1 MKNIVRSLLLIP
13 ALLMTPFAHAK
24 PPVDVQ
30 ARLDA
35 FAQGKPG
42 GVAVAWV
49 DADGAAFFSAGKFS
63 ADDARAITPDTQFE
77 IGSVTKV
84 FTALLL
90 AESER
95 LGKVSRNDPA
105 AKFLL
110 PAGDPDQAALAKITL
125 LSLTTHSS
133 GLPRLP
139 ANIGANPDGN
149 PDPYATYDRAALVA
163 GLRLHGPA
171 APVGRSVAY
180 SNFGVSVL
188 GEALG
193 AAWGTTYAA
202 ALETH
207 VLVPLGLK
215 HTTLAMP
222 GSALPEGL
230 APGHSGEGKRV
241 GNWTF
246 LACAP
251 CGALR
256 SSARDLA
263 IFLQAARGGAE
274 APLHAAFAATTTAQR
289 PVEDMGGRIGL
300 GWFLEGDAA
309 RPVTWHNGGTGGY
322 RSFVGFIPGATGAGV
337 AVLTNH
343 QVGVDEIGRALLG
356 VKPSKPVSAA
366 VKDAATYLGRYV
378 LTPAFAIDITTVRGA
393 LFAQV
398 TGQGRLG
405 LRETAPDRFA
415 LVGVPAE
422 ISFERD
428 AASKVVALVLHQN
441 GADQRAPRG
450 ELPPGP
456 KEIALPPEVI
466 AEYPGTYRLTLQAG
480 FTVTLRE
487 NGLAVQLAEQG
498 AAPVFAT
505 ARDEFFYKIVDAR
518 ISFTRD
524 AAGKVTGLVL
534 HQNGRDLAAR
544 REP

>member
-1 MKNIVRSLLLIP
+1 MKTTVGLGLLF
-13 ALLMTPFAHAK
+13 ALLVVAIASAK
-24 PPVDVQ
+24 PPADVQ

-63 ADDARAITPDTQFE
+63 ADDARAITADTQFE

-105 AKFLL
+105 AMYLL
-110 PAGDPDQAALAKITL
+110 PADDPDQVKLAKITL
-125 LSLTTHSS
+125 LALTTHSS

-202 ALETH
+202 ALEAH
-207 VLVPLGLK
+207 VLGPLGLK
-215 HTTLAMP
+215 HTALAMR
-222 GSALPEGL
+222 GSAWPEGL
-230 APGHSGEGKRV
+230 APGHGGDGKRV
-241 GNWTF
+241 GHWTF

-251 CGALR
+251 AGALR

-263 IFLQAARGGAE
+263 IFLQAARGGADM
-274 APLHAAFAATTTAQR
+274 PLHAAFAATTTAQR
-289 PVEDMGGRIGL
+289 PVEDMGGQIGL
-300 GWFLEGDAA
+300 GWFLQGDAA
-309 RPVTWHNGGTGGY
+309 RPVVWHNGGTGGY
-322 RSFVGFIPGATGAGV
+322 RSFVGFVPGANGAGV

-343 QVGVDEIGRALLG
+343 QASVDEIGYALLG
-356 VKPSKPVSAA
+356 SKPAKPAVAA
-366 VKDAATYLGRYV
+366 VTDPETYVGRYP
-378 LTPAFAIDITTVRGA
+378 LTPAFAIDITAARGT
-393 LFAQV
+393 LFAQA
-398 TGQGRLG
+398 TGQGRVG

-415 LVGVPAE
+415 LAGVPAE

-428 AASKVVALVLHQN
+428 AAGKVVALVLHQN

-450 ELPPGP
+450 DLPPGP
-456 KEIALPPEVI
+456 KEIALPAATL
-466 AEYPGTYRLTLQAG
+466 AEYPGAYRAAPQAV
-480 FTVTLRE
+480 FTVKLRE
-487 NGLAVQLAEQG
+487 NGLAVQLTGQG

-524 AAGKVTGLVL
+524 AAGKVTGLIL
-534 HQNGRDLAAR
+534 HQNGRDLPAK

>member
-1 MKNIVRSLLLIP
+1 MKKAVVHFLLL
-13 ALLMTPFAHAK
+13 ALLILPFAHAK
-24 PPVDVQ
+24 PPSDVQ

-42 GVAVAWV
+42 GVSVAWI
-49 DADGAAFFSAGKFS
+49 DADGVAFFSAGKFA

-105 AKFLL
+105 AKYLL

-163 GLRLHGPA
+163 GLRLHGPS

-202 ALETH
+202 ALETQ
-207 VLVPLGLK
+207 VLAPLGLK
-215 HTTLAMP
+215 KTTLALP
-222 GSALPEGL
+222 GAPKPEGL
-230 APGHSGEGKRV
+230 APGHGPTGQPVS
-241 GNWTF
+241 NWSF
-246 LACAP
+246 VACAP
-251 CGALR
+251 AGALR
-256 SSARDLA
+256 SSARELA
-263 IFLQAARGGAE
+263 IFLKTAQGVGPGS
-274 APLHAAFAATTTAQR
+274 PLHAAWAATLVPQR
-289 PVEDMGGRIGL
+289 PVPDLGGEVGL
-300 GWFLEGDAA
+300 GWFLKGDGAK
-309 RPVTWHNGGTGGY
+309 PTVWHNGGTAGY
-322 RSFVGFIPGATGAGV
+322 RSFVGFMPGGAGV
-337 AVLTNH
+337 AVLTNRNAS
-343 QVGVDEIGRALLG
+343 VDEIGFALLG
-356 VKPSKPVSAA
+356 GKPPQPASKA
-366 VKDAATYLGRYV
+366 VANAEEYVGRYPLV
-378 LTPAFAIDITTVRGA
+378 PTFAINVTTRGGALFGQATGRPAFA
-393 LFAQV
+393 
-398 TGQGRLG
+398 
-405 LRETAPDRFA
+405 LREIAPDRFA

-422 ISFERD
+422 LSFERD
-428 AASKVVALVLHQN
+428 AAGKVVGLVLHQN
-441 GADQRAPRG
+441 GADRRAPRG
-450 ELPPGP
+450 ELPTGP
-456 KEIALPPEVI
+456 KEIALPPETM
-466 AEYPGTYRLTLQAG
+466 AEYPGVYRAAPQAV
-480 FTVTLRE
+480 FTVTVRE
-487 NGLAVQLAEQG
+487 GGLAVQLTGQG

-524 AAGKVTGLVL
+524 VAGKVTGLVL
-534 HQNGRDLAAR
+534 HQNGRDMPAP

>member
-1 MKNIVRSLLLIP
+1 MKIPRLLAVLLILVP
-13 ALLMTPFAHAK
+13 LVHAK
-24 PPVDVQ
+24 PPADIQ

-42 GVAVAWV
+42 GVSVAWV
-49 DADGAAFFSAGKFS
+49 DGDGAAFFSAGKFS

-105 AKFLL
+105 ANYLL

-125 LSLTTHSS
+125 LSLATHSS

-139 ANIGANPDGN
+139 ANIGPNPDNN
-149 PDPYATYDRAALVA
+149 PDPYATYDRTALVA
-163 GLRLHGPA
+163 GLRLHGPM
-171 APVGRSVAY
+171 APAGQGFAY

-207 VLVPLGLK
+207 VLAPLGLK
-215 HTTLAMP
+215 HTTLALP
-222 GSALPEGL
+222 GLPLPERL
-230 APGHSGEGKRV
+230 APGHGADGARV

-251 CGALR
+251 AGALR
-256 SSARDLA
+256 SSARELA
-263 IFLQAARGGAE
+263 IFLTAARAGAPKSPLHVAWAATL
-274 APLHAAFAATTTAQR
+274 APLR
-289 PVEDMGGRIGL
+289 PVPALGEARL
-300 GWFLEGDAA
+300 GWFLTGDEAH
-309 RPVTWHNGGTGGY
+309 PTVWHNGGTAGY
-322 RSFVGFIPGATGAGV
+322 SSFVGFISGAAGV

-343 QVGVDEIGRALLG
+343 QASVDEIGYALLG
-356 VKPSKPVSAA
+356 TKRSKPKIAT
-366 VKDAATYLGRYV
+366 VKEPEAYLGRYP
-378 LTPAFAIDITTVRGA
+378 LTPAFAIDITTARGA
-393 LFAQV
+393 LFGQA
-398 TGQGRLG
+398 TGQAAFA
-405 LRETAPDRFA
+405 LREIAPDRFA

-428 AASKVVALVLHQN
+428 AAKKVVALVLHQN
-441 GADQRAPRG
+441 GIDQRALRG
-450 ELPPGP
+450 
-456 KEIALPPEVI
+456 ALPPAPKEVTLPAATL
-466 AEYPGTYRLTLQAG
+466 AEYPGVYRAAPQAT
-480 FTVTLRE
+480 FTVTARE
-487 NGLAVQLAEQG
+487 GGLAVQLTGQG
-498 AAPVFAT
+498 APPVFAT
-505 ARDEFFYKIVDAR
+505 ARDEFFYKVVDAR
-518 ISFTRD
+518 LSFTRD

-534 HQNGRDLAAR
+534 HQNGRDVPAK

>member
-1 MKNIVRSLLLIP
+1 MKLLPRLP
-13 ALLMTPFAHAK
+13 LLFAFGLLSPVHAK
-24 PPVDVQ
+24 PPADVQ

-35 FAQGKPG
+35 FALGKPG

-49 DADGAAFFSAGKFS
+49 DADGVAFFSAGKIS

-139 ANIGANPDGN
+139 ANIGPNPDGN

-163 GLRLHGPA
+163 GLRLHGPT
-171 APVGRSVAY
+171 APVGRTVAY

-202 ALETH
+202 ALQAH
-207 VLVPLGLK
+207 VLAPLGLK
-215 HTTLAMP
+215 HTALALP
-222 GSALPEGL
+222 GTALPEGI
-230 APGHSGEGKRV
+230 APGHGPDGKRV

-246 LACAP
+246 LASAP
-251 CGALR
+251 AGALR

-274 APLHAAFAATTTAQR
+274 APLHAAFVATTTAQR
-289 PVEDMGGRIGL
+289 AVEDMGGQIGL
-300 GWFLEGDAA
+300 GWFLQGDAA
-309 RPVTWHNGGTGGY
+309 RPVVWHNGGTGGY
-322 RSFVGFIPGATGAGV
+322 RSFVGFVPGPSGAGV

-343 QVGVDEIGRALLG
+343 QASVDEIGYALLG
-356 VKPSKPVSAA
+356 AKPSKPAGVA
-366 VKDAATYLGRYV
+366 VKDPETYIGRYP
-378 LTPAFAIDITTVRGA
+378 LSPAFAIAITTARGM
-393 LFAQV
+393 LFAQA

-428 AASKVVALVLHQN
+428 AAGKVVALVLHQN

-456 KEIALPPEVI
+456 KEITLPSEVI
-466 AEYPGTYRLTLQAG
+466 AEYPGTYRMTPQAV

-487 NGLAVQLAEQG
+487 GGIAVQLTGQG

-505 ARDEFFYKIVDAR
+505 ERDEFFYKIVDAQ

-524 AAGKVTGLVL
+524 GAGKVTGLVL
-534 HQNGRDLAAR
+534 HQNGRDLPAK

>member
-1 MKNIVRSLLLIP
+1 MKIPRLRAVLLILVP
-13 ALLMTPFAHAK
+13 LVHAK
-24 PPVDVQ
+24 PPADIQ
-30 ARLDA
+30 ARLEA

-42 GVAVAWV
+42 GVSVAWV
-49 DADGAAFFSAGKFS
+49 DGEGAAFFSAGKFS
-63 ADDARAITPDTQFE
+63 ADEARVITPDTQFE

-105 AKFLL
+105 AKYLL

-125 LSLTTHSS
+125 LSLTTHTS

-149 PDPYATYDRAALVA
+149 PDPYATYDRTALVA
-163 GLRLHGPA
+163 GLRLHGPT
-171 APVGRSVAY
+171 APVGRGFAY

-207 VLVPLGLK
+207 VLAPLGLK
-215 HTTLAMP
+215 HTTLARP
-222 GSALPEGL
+222 GGPLPEGF
-230 APGHSGEGKRV
+230 APGHGADGKRT

-251 CGALR
+251 AGALR

-263 IFLQAARGGAE
+263 IFLAAARDSAAE
-274 APLHAAFAATTTAQR
+274 SPLHAAWAATRVPQR
-289 PVEDMGGRIGL
+289 PVPELGGEVGL
-300 GWFLEGDAA
+300 GWFLKGDAA
-309 RPVTWHNGGTGGY
+309 RPTVWHNGGTGGY
-322 RSFVGFIPGATGAGV
+322 RSFVGFVPGGAGV

-343 QVGVDEIGRALLG
+343 SASVDEIGFALLG
-356 VKPSKPVSAA
+356 DKPPRP
-366 VKDAATYLGRYV
+366 AATAVANAEDYVGRYP
-378 LTPAFAIDITTVRGA
+378 LMPAFAIKVTTRGGA
-393 LFAQV
+393 LFGQA
-398 TGQGRLG
+398 TGQAAFP
-405 LRETAPDRFA
+405 LREIAPDRFA

-428 AASKVVALVLHQN
+428 AAKKVVALVLHQN
-441 GADQRAPRG
+441 GADRRAPRG
-450 ELPPGP
+450 ALPPAP
-456 KEIALPPEVI
+456 KEIALPAATL
-466 AEYPGTYRLTLQAG
+466 AEYPGSYRAEALRAT
-480 FTVTLRE
+480 FTVTARE
-487 NGLAVQLAEQG
+487 GGLAVQLSGQG
-498 AAPVFAT
+498 AAPVFAS
-505 ARDEFFYKIVDAR
+505 ARDEFFYRVVEAR
-518 ISFTRD
+518 LNFTRD
-524 AAGKVTGLVL
+524 AGGRVTGLVL
-534 HQNGRDLAAR
+534 HQNGRDVPAQ